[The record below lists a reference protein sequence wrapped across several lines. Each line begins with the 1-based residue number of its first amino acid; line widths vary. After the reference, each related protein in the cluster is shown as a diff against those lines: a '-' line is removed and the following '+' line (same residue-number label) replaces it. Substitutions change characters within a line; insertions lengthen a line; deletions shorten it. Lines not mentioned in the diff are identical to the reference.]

1 MRGISVRKLDR
12 YVGRTVLVAI
22 GLVLAIIV
30 GLDAITALIDESDDI
45 SETYTFSQVGRYVA
59 LTIPGRCYE
68 FIPFA
73 ALIGCL
79 IGLGQ
84 LASSSE
90 LVVMRSAGVST
101 ARLVWVVMQP
111 ALLVAAA
118 GFLVGE
124 YVAPKTEQIAESQR
138 AIAQSK
144 REGFVGRHGLWNRE
158 GNTFL
163 HFNAVEIDGIAHGVT
178 LLQFD
183 DKRRL
188 QSSLRAQKAVHHGD
202 YWTMENVVKTD
213 FSSWETGRSEYGTL
227 RWDTRISPE
236 LLTMVMVA
244 PEYLPVSDLY
254 RYSAYLFQQGLDS
267 DDYQLALWKKLLQPA
282 AIGGL
287 VLVAISFIFGPL
299 RDGTMGFRIFAGV
312 IVGIVFRTS
321 QDLLGPASLVFG
333 FSPLY
338 AAAIPIL
345 LCFIAGAL
353 MLRKTG

>member
-1 MRGISVRKLDR
+1 VQRLSLYI
-12 YVGRTVLVAI
+12 GRTILVAI
-22 GLVLAIIV
+22 FLVLAIIV
-30 GLDAITALIDESDDI
+30 GLDAITAFIDEADDI
-45 SETYTFSQVGRYVA
+45 SETYTIAEVGIYIL
-59 LTIPGRCYE
+59 LTLPGRCYE

-101 ARLVWVVMQP
+101 ARLVWLVMRP
-111 ALLVAAA
+111 ALLVAVT

-124 YVAPKTEQIAESQR
+124 YVAPTTEQFAESRR
-138 AIAQSK
+138 AIAQSQ

-158 GNTFL
+158 GNSFL
-163 HFNAVEIDGIAHGVT
+163 HFNAVEPGGIAHGVT

-183 DKRRL
+183 DKQKMMSAL
-188 QSSLRAQKAVHHGD
+188 QATRATHHED
-202 YWTMENVVKTD
+202 YWTMERVVKTD
-213 FSSWETGRSEYGTL
+213 FTSWETKRSEFESL
-227 RWDTRISPE
+227 RWETRVSPE

-244 PEYLPVSDLY
+244 PEYLPVADLY
-254 RYSAYLFQQGLDS
+254 RYSNYLYQQGLDS
-267 DDYQLALWKKLLQPA
+267 DDYQLALWRKILQPV
-282 AIGGL
+282 AIAGL

-345 LCFIAGAL
+345 LCLLAGGL
-353 MLRKTG
+353 MLRKTR

>member
-1 MRGISVRKLDR
+1 VRRLDR
-12 YVGRTVLVAI
+12 YVGLTVLVAI

-30 GLDAITALIDESDDI
+30 GLDAVTAFIDESEDI
-45 SETYTFSQVGRYVA
+45 SETYSFSQVLLYVV
-59 LTIPGRCYE
+59 LTVPGRCYE

-90 LVVMRSAGVST
+90 LVVMRSAGIST
-101 ARLVWVVMQP
+101 ARLVWLAMQP
-111 ALLVAAA
+111 ALLVAVL
-118 GFLVGE
+118 GFLVGD

-144 REGFVGRHGLWNRE
+144 REGFVGKHGLWNRE

-163 HFNAVEIDGIAHGVT
+163 HFNAVESNGVAHGVT
-178 LLQFD
+178 LLQFNE
-183 DKRRL
+183 KREM
-188 QSSLRAQKAVHHGD
+188 QSAIRALRATHQGD
-202 YWTMENVVKTD
+202 YWTMEQVVKTD
-213 FSSWETGRSEYGTL
+213 FTSWETRRSEYETL
-227 RWDTRISPE
+227 RWDTGISPK

-244 PEYLPVSDLY
+244 PEFLPVTDLY
-254 RYSAYLFQQGLDS
+254 SYSSYLFQQGLDS
-267 DDYQLALWKKLLQPA
+267 DDYQLAFWRKLLQP
-282 AIGGL
+282 ISVGGL

-345 LCFIAGAL
+345 LCFVAGVL
-353 MLRKTG
+353 MLRRSG

>member
-1 MRGISVRKLDR
+1 MRTLDR

-22 GLVLAIIV
+22 GLVLGIIV
-30 GLDAITALIDESDDI
+30 GLDAIAGFIDEADDI
-45 SETYTFSQVGRYVA
+45 SETYTFTQVA
-59 LTIPGRCYE
+59 LYVLLSIPGRCYD
-68 FIPFA
+68 FVPFA

-90 LVVMRSAGVST
+90 LVVMRSAGIST
-101 ARLVWVVMQP
+101 AKLVWMVMQP
-111 ALLVAAA
+111 ALLVAAG

-124 YVAPKTEQIAESQR
+124 YVAPKTAQIAESQR
-138 AIAQSK
+138 AIAQSQ

-163 HFNAVEIDGIAHGVT
+163 HFNAVEASGIAHGVT

-183 DKRRL
+183 DKRQL
-188 QSSLRAQKAVHHGD
+188 QSALRARRATHQGD
-202 YWTMENVVKTD
+202 YWTMERVVKTD
-213 FSSWETGRSEYGTL
+213 FTSWETRRTEYATL

-236 LLTMVMVA
+236 LLTMVVVA
-244 PEYLPVSDLY
+244 PEYLPVADLY

-267 DDYQLALWKKLLQPA
+267 DDYQLALWKKILQPVA
-282 AIGGL
+282 VGGL

-338 AAAIPIL
+338 AAAIPIAICL
-345 LCFIAGAL
+345 LAGAL
-353 MLRKTG
+353 MLRRTG

>member
-1 MRGISVRKLDR
+1 VRILDR

-30 GLDAITALIDESDDI
+30 GLDALTAFIDESDDI
-45 SETYTFSQVGRYVA
+45 SETYTFVQVGLYVV
-59 LTIPGRCYE
+59 LTLPGRCYE
-68 FIPFA
+68 FVPFA

-90 LVVMRSAGVST
+90 LVVMRSAGIST

-118 GFLVGE
+118 GFLIGE
-124 YVAPKTEQIAESQR
+124 FVAPKAEQIAESKR

-163 HFNAVEIDGIAHGVT
+163 HFNAVEPSGVAHGVT

-183 DKRRL
+183 DKRQM
-188 QSSLRAQKAVHHGD
+188 QSAVRAIRAIHKGD
-202 YWTMENVVKTD
+202 YWTLEQVVKTD
-213 FSSWETGRSEYGTL
+213 FSSWEATRTEHASM
-227 RWDTRISPE
+227 RWETRISPE
-236 LLTMVMVA
+236 LLTMVVVA
-244 PEYLPVSDLY
+244 PEFLPVADLY

-267 DDYQLALWKKLLQPA
+267 DDFQLAFWRKLLQPA

-312 IVGIVFRTS
+312 LVGIVFRTS
-321 QDLLGPASLVFG
+321 QDLLGPASLIFG

-338 AAAIPIL
+338 AAVIPIVICL
-345 LCFIAGAL
+345 ATGAL
-353 MLRKTG
+353 MLRRTG